1 MPVSDVRV
9 PDGRIIEISHP
20 EGATEE
26 DIFAFAKYQYLKFE
40 EPPER
45 TMPVALPAE
54 EEEDTGMLSDIAEF
68 GQRTLGAAGRILGQ
82 SPAGLQSL
90 FREGMEEDE
99 ELVERNRAI
108 EESIRSGLGYDEEY
122 DASTLGLAADVTG
135 SVLGFGGT
143 TLAGAAL
150 GSVVPGIGTLVGG
163 VLGLGSGMLLGAGS
177 NVARGMEEAARQ
189 VERGEIVND
198 ADYEKAST
206 RLAAI
211 GASEGLPFIGP
222 TFRVLRRISGAAAKN
237 PKAVETL
244 GDYVRSAAVQG
255 TEEAAQEALAG
266 IATDAVLKEYINPDI
281 EIGDS
286 LGVDLVAGGTAG
298 ALFDVGINLATRRR
312 RAPADSEEEIKPF
325 REELVAEEA
334 ALRENGALAEEARR
348 ERMSELIT
356 TPVEPREQDG
366 VIMPELLEAGRAL
379 AEPTPEE
386 MKVLEKRRAQE
397 KLTSA
402 ERLILKGYNQ
412 RLPDE
417 GAYNEIARNVVRKM
431 GDQFPTEPEFY
442 LDDRMEGM
450 PGMVAIKDA
459 SGRIYG
465 APVRTDMASKL
476 QPAVAALNGQTVEE
490 SIFQSNR
497 TAIAEAKEEYSPEQV
512 QTLHRLGR
520 IALGPESLSYST
532 EAANYAGGTTV
543 ENGFIP
549 NLSAEKVI
557 EASIP
562 RSKQTVSQR
571 INVRRIKAGKNPTRR
586 FALSEIRREIGKDVG
601 RLAEYESGAFD
612 VDTFRALPMPVQ
624 GKFAVIPE
632 RMNADGVM
640 EASGETLFNRPPTKL
655 ERQAAREAGKSI
667 PARVPFRSAQD
678 AASFAREA
686 NLAKGGASIPGQ
698 EIMGDPDFSI
708 EKMREL
714 LEAKNISSDLNSPEI
729 KALAARFTGNKL
741 RRDQTIGDMTAGER
755 QLFYQ
760 KLRQLP
766 RFSSPTNIP
775 LFKLRARPAAE
786 PVVEE
791 QAQSEVLGLPSPAVP
806 QGMDAATKGILERA
820 LESRMRQLGLTDY
833 KTMVTNI
840 LKSVARDTDG
850 NVYMRSLPEDQTAG
864 ASAEGGISVDGA
876 RVIQIAVDN
885 IMARGVKP
893 ENLESAL
900 VDVLNH
906 EVVHALR
913 ELDVITEQE
922 LRLLQRLSSR
932 YRKTST
938 GQTYA
943 DWAIETY
950 GDTESDVNIAEEAIA
965 EMIRDAIVGRV
976 IIDNKP
982 AVVSGKPRSII
993 NKIVKFFKGLVGV
1006 AQDVDPDYTSF
1017 TQFMNDLE
1025 SGQIGAR
1032 ERGPIRTLY
1041 RLERAT
1047 GQFIDRPAP
1056 LRTERQVET
1065 YEVETPTGRTVIE
1078 TDSPQAAERAAEAMG
1093 GTATQTAR
1101 AGDLMEE
1108 AGLGDMM
1115 LSRRAD
1121 MKYGI
1126 PREYIVSSRGQVS
1139 GKPALP
1145 KAINPNNGEAQ
1156 AQRLAELAE
1165 RHPDPLSSKA
1175 AWLKFE
1181 RDLLGDNETPSAPTG
1196 LIDLYNDMDSWVER
1210 HEQLTPEQLT
1220 AAGEGFELV
1229 EDMSRAYE
1237 SGDATVDT
1245 TGKLMLWGML
1255 SRMLSAHPHES
1266 AFLDAAVDRKLSE
1279 FIKRATE
1286 REWTQADI
1294 DEYLEWSDTVI
1305 PDFAPSK
1312 QGTSNLRA
1320 FGKTFLPKMSK
1331 RMSSGKSALEELHDL
1346 IADKSVPTSDIR
1358 AKYYGLNQG
1367 MGIQNKV
1374 LSFVLLMTGR
1384 KDVVILDRIQIN
1396 SMWDAGRFGKLIYD
1410 DVASLFEGAHGL
1422 ARYEALERSL
1432 ASRTQGLYDR
1442 LGRPEDASVGRYH
1455 WESWVRDSGQVVSHP
1470 TIKGLISETR
1480 GDQSLASSYADI
1492 GAPEGRFHQFA
1503 FGSVYA
1509 RDADGEPYIMYAES
1523 DGTPHKFKLGRF
1535 KDFLDQVRKPAS
1547 GVIPAK
1553 FSVKSY
1559 REAGY
1564 PWYQSEEVNRE
1575 RLDQIIRDFSEG
1587 KTSTETAVSE
1597 AVESEAEADVAGQRP
1612 SDEDIFGQDKIAFSR
1627 RAADKNVERSSN
1639 EAISDVAEYV
1649 TETNPDA
1656 AGMATI
1662 EAGPM
1667 AYSINSGFADQNGY
1681 APTFTTPSRAWFQ
1694 KIVFQVQDKLT
1705 DLKSIE
1711 DAINE
1716 NRKAQGLSP
1725 LKASESAYVG
1735 EETLPGKIG
1744 EFNRRFNSN
1753 ELEPLLKD
1761 MADSDVTLDQMDE
1774 FLVLRHAVERND
1786 RVRKINP
1793 AIPDAGAGKWAGQAL
1808 TDQYVK
1814 SKMLSDFGMKWND
1827 RKGEWEGGNE
1837 RGRVLSRIAS
1847 RVDKITSTTLAI
1859 SQKGGLMTEQERG
1872 FLDGF
1877 FKYYTP
1883 LRGIPHDEDIAAET
1897 SERTAGSG
1905 GTLSVVGKEVKR
1917 LFGSSKKEVISPLAT
1932 TVSMRG
1938 TQAARAVKNTS
1949 FGERLIKLIQEN
1961 PNDEVWQLISPEDP
1975 RYKTAFDSSYTY
1987 VGPDKS
1993 RYGQK
1998 KNDISGESDKKNWVK
2013 RVRVI
2018 QDPVLN
2024 PTGQE
2029 LLGVK
2034 VDGKQYYV
2042 FFHNADLRKA
2052 AINLDAQSVGF
2063 LVEKL
2068 SRFTRFMSY
2077 VNTSLN
2083 PEFVMGNFPRDVET
2097 AIANI
2102 VGEQT
2107 MEGGKALDAQG
2118 IIGQV
2123 LKRTIPSVSVFYRGF
2138 RNPESLS
2145 SEDATNFREF
2155 MTSGTKTDWFHSQP
2169 PEQQKK
2175 NLEMMAEMAK
2185 GTFKGS
2191 ATKGFLAVK
2200 DFVDD
2205 SNNAVENGVRL
2216 ATFVA
2221 ARDAMIE
2228 GGMSRSEAIQQASTL
2243 SKNLTVNFNRK
2254 GNSGQLLNSL
2264 YLFFNAS
2271 VQGTVNTM
2279 RGLNV
2284 FDPNSSRTKQALVG
2298 SIMGF
2303 GALSTAIANALMGE
2317 DEFKRIPDYIR
2328 DRNIIIPDALWGGDP
2343 EGYSTIPL
2351 PYGYNVFWNLGE
2363 NAYLVSAGQ
2372 MSPENSAI
2380 RATNVFLGSFNPL
2393 GTSTSETYLGSLVK
2407 TGTPQVLKPALE
2419 LVMNENYFG
2428 SPIYPP
2434 DSPFPGGDDP
2444 LSRRSFSN
2452 TSQVWKS
2459 ISETIGTLTGG
2470 NESEPG
2476 LVEIPP
2482 DALSYLLSFYGG
2494 GAGSFAE
2501 RTFFKVPDALM
2512 DPTQDL
2518 EIRDIPFVRRIRGEV
2533 DNRVDSQSFYER
2545 RATLQRKDRQANDRL
2560 TGAERTAY
2568 IKENQ
2573 SYVKMLPML
2582 QGTEKTLRALRKSLR
2597 NLDKLQNV
2605 GPQRALEIA
2614 EQQRRIQERIDKTI
2628 ERFNKR
2634 YDEVVGKTK

>member
-9 PDGRIIEISHP
+9 PDGRILQISHP

-26 DIFAFAKYQYLKFE
+26 EIFAFAKYQYLQFE

-45 TMPVALPAE
+45 TLPVAPPAE

-108 EESIRSGLGYDEEY
+108 EESIRSGLGYDDEY
-122 DASTLGLAADVTG
+122 DDSTLGLAADVTG

-150 GSVVPGIGTLVGG
+150 GSVVPGVGTLVGG
-163 VLGLGSGMLLGAGS
+163 VLGLGSGILLGAGS

-189 VERGEIVND
+189 VERGEIVSD

-244 GDYVRSAAVQG
+244 GDYIRSAALQG

-312 RAPADSEEEIKPF
+312 RTPADPEEDIKPF
-325 REELVAEEA
+325 REELIAEEA
-334 ALRENGALAEEARR
+334 ALRENVELAEEARR
-348 ERMSELIT
+348 ERMGELAT
-356 TPVEPREQDG
+356 APVDPVDATE
-366 VIMPELLEAGRAL
+366 VVMPELLEAGRAF
-379 AEPTPEE
+379 AEPTPQE
-386 MKVLEKRRAQE
+386 MKVIEKRRAQE
-397 KLTSA
+397 ELTSA
-402 ERLILKGYNQ
+402 ERRILNEYKQ

-417 GAYNEIARNVVRKM
+417 GSYNEIARRVVRQM
-431 GDQFPTEPEFY
+431 GDQFPIEPEFY
-442 LDDRMEGM
+442 LDDNIDGM
-450 PGMVAIKDA
+450 PGMVAIRDG
-459 SGRIYG
+459 SGRMYG
-465 APVRTDMASKL
+465 SPVSAEMAPKV

-490 SIFQSNR
+490 NIFQSNR
-497 TAIAEAKEEYSPEQV
+497 TAIAAAKEDYSPEQV
-512 QTLHRLGR
+512 QTLQRVGR
-520 IALGPESLSYST
+520 IALGPESLSYSA
-532 EAANYAGGTTV
+532 EAANYAGGTTA
-543 ENGFIP
+543 ETGFLP

-557 EASIP
+557 EAKLP
-562 RSKQTVSQR
+562 RKKQTIAQR
-571 INVRRIKAGKNPTRR
+571 INVRRIKEGKVPSNR
-586 FALSEIRREIGKDVG
+586 FAISEIRREIGKDVG
-601 RLAEYESGAFD
+601 RLAEYEAGAFS
-612 VDTFRALPMPVQ
+612 VDTYAALSTPVK
-624 GKFAVIPE
+624 GKFAVQP
-632 RMNADGVM
+632 MSLSPSGQM
-640 EASGETLFNRPPTKL
+640 EPSGDLIFDRPATAV
-655 ERQAAREAGKSI
+655 ERQAAKDAGKT
-667 PARVPFRSAQD
+667 ARKRVPFASA
-678 AASFAREA
+678 AEAFAFAREA
-686 NLAKGGASIPGQ
+686 NSRKGGSYIPTR
-698 EIMGDPDFSI
+698 ELMGDPEFGI
-708 EKMREL
+708 GKIKEI
-714 LEAKNISSDLNSPEI
+714 LETKNISSPLNSPEV
-729 KALAARFTGNKL
+729 KNLASRFTGRKL
-741 RRDQTIGDMTAGER
+741 RRDQSISDLTDAEK

-775 LFKLRARPAAE
+775 LFKLHPRPEAE
-786 PVVEE
+786 PAIEE
-791 QAQSEVLGLPSPAVP
+791 QVQAETLALPSPAVP

-820 LESRMRQLGLTDY
+820 LESRLRQLGLTDY
-833 KTMVTNI
+833 KTMVTNTV
-840 LKSVARDTDG
+840 KSVARDADG
-850 NVYMRSLPEDQTAG
+850 NVYMRSLPEDQIAG
-864 ASAEGGISVDGA
+864 ASAEGAASVDGA

-893 ENLESAL
+893 DELEAAV

-913 ELDVITEQE
+913 AADVITEQE
-922 LRLLQRLSSR
+922 LRLLQRLASR
-932 YRKTST
+932 YRMMSNKKT
-938 GQTYA
+938 YM
-943 DWAIETY
+943 DWAIDTY

-965 EMIRDAIVGRV
+965 EMIRDAISGRV

-993 NKIVKFFKGLVGV
+993 NKIIKFFKGLVGV

-1025 SGQIGAR
+1025 AGRIGAR

-1041 RLERAT
+1041 RLERET

-1056 LRTERQVET
+1056 VRTERRLET

-1078 TDSPQAAERAAEAMG
+1078 TDSPEVAERTAEAMG

-1121 MKYGI
+1121 MKHGI
-1126 PREYIVSSRGQVS
+1126 PRPYIVSSRGQVS
-1139 GKPALP
+1139 GKPSLP
-1145 KAINPNNGEAQ
+1145 KAINPNNGAAQ
-1156 AQRLAELAE
+1156 AQKLKELAE

-1175 AWLKFE
+1175 AWLRFE

-1196 LIDLYNDMDSWVER
+1196 LIDLYNDMDAWAEK
-1210 HEQLTPEQLT
+1210 HEQLTPDQLA

-1229 EDMSRAYE
+1229 EDMSKAYE
-1237 SGDATVDT
+1237 NGDASVDT

-1266 AFLDAAVDRKLSE
+1266 AFLDAAVDKKLSE
-1279 FIKRATE
+1279 FIKRATAK
-1286 REWTQADI
+1286 EWTQADI
-1294 DEYLEWSDTVI
+1294 DEYLAWSETVI

-1331 RMSSGKSALEELHDL
+1331 RMPSGKSALEELHDL
-1346 IADKSVPTSDIR
+1346 IADKSVPSSDIR
-1358 AKYYGLNQG
+1358 AKYYSLNQG

-1374 LSFVLLMTGR
+1374 LSFILLMTGR
-1384 KDVVILDRIQIN
+1384 KDVVVLDRIQIN

-1410 DVASLFEGAHGL
+1410 DIAGLFEGAHGL

-1432 ASRTQGLYDR
+1432 SNKIQGLYDR
-1442 LGRPEDASVGRYH
+1442 VGRPEDASVGRYH

-1470 TIKGLISETR
+1470 TIKGLISETK
-1480 GDQSLASSYADI
+1480 GDQPLSSSYADI

-1509 RDADGEPYIMYAES
+1509 RDADGAPYIMYAES

-1535 KDFLDQVRKPAS
+1535 KDFLDQIRKPAS

-1559 REAGY
+1559 RDAGY

-1587 KTSTETAVSE
+1587 KTSTEASVSE
-1597 AVESEAEADVAGQRP
+1597 AVEAEAEADVAGQRP
-1612 SDEDIFGQDKIAFSR
+1612 SDEDIFGQDRIAFSR
-1627 RAADKNVERSSN
+1627 RAADRNVEQSSN
-1639 EAISDVAEYV
+1639 KAMADVADYV

-1681 APTFTTPSRAWFQ
+1681 APTFTTPSRSWFQ

-1716 NRKAQGLSP
+1716 NRKARGLRP
-1725 LKASESAYVG
+1725 LKASESAYTG

-1744 EFNRRFNSN
+1744 EFDRRFRSN

-1774 FLVLRHAVERND
+1774 FLVLRHAIERND

-1793 AIPDAGAGKWAGQAL
+1793 AIPDAGSGKWAGQEL

-1827 RKGEWEGGNE
+1827 SKGEWEGGNE
-1837 RGRVLSRIAS
+1837 RGRTLSRLAS

-1859 SQKGGLMTEQERG
+1859 SQKGELITEQERA

-1883 LRGIPHDEDIAAET
+1883 LRGIAQDEDIAAET
-1897 SERTAGSG
+1897 DSRTAGSG
-1905 GTLSVVGKEVKR
+1905 GTLSIVGKEVKR
-1917 LFGSSKKEVISPLAT
+1917 LFGSDKKEVISPLAT

-1949 FGERLIKLIQEN
+1949 FGKRLIKLIQEN

-1993 RYGQK
+1993 RYGQRK
-1998 KNDISGESDKKNWVK
+1998 SDISGESDKKNWVK
-2013 RVRVI
+2013 RVRVV
-2018 QDPVLN
+2018 QDPVFN

-2034 VDGKQYYV
+2034 VDGQQYYV
-2042 FFHNADLRKA
+2042 FFQNPDLRKA

-2068 SRFTRFMSY
+2068 NGFTRFMSY

-2107 MEGGKALDAQG
+2107 MEGGKALDAKG
-2118 IIGQV
+2118 IIGEV
-2123 LKRTIPSVSVFYRGF
+2123 LKTTIPSVRVFYKGF
-2138 RNPESLS
+2138 RNRDSLS
-2145 SEDATNFREF
+2145 SEDATNFNEF
-2155 MTSGTKTDWFHSQP
+2155 ITSGTKTDWFHSQP

-2175 NLEMMAEMAK
+2175 NLEMMAEMAR
-2185 GTFKGS
+2185 GTFKGT
-2191 ATKGFLAVK
+2191 AAQGFKAVK

-2221 ARDAMIE
+2221 ARDAMIR
-2228 GGMSRSEAIQQASTL
+2228 GGMSRSDAIQQASTL

-2254 GNSGQLLNSL
+2254 GNSGQLLNGL

-2303 GALSTAIANALMGE
+2303 GALTTAIANALMGE
-2317 DEFKRIPDYIR
+2317 DEFERIPDYIR

-2343 EGYSTIPL
+2343 EAYSTIPL

-2372 MSPENSAI
+2372 VSPENAAV

-2434 DSPFPGGDDP
+2434 DSPFGGGDDP

-2459 ISETIGTLTGG
+2459 IAETIGTLTGG

-2512 DPTQDL
+2512 DPTKNL

-2533 DNRVDSQSFYER
+2533 DNRVDSESFYER
-2545 RATLQRKDRQANDRL
+2545 RETLQRKDRQANDRL

-2573 SYVKMLPML
+2573 DYIKMLPML
-2582 QGTEKTLRALRKSLR
+2582 KGTEKTLRGLRKSLR

-2605 GPQRALEIA
+2605 SPQRALEIA
-2614 EQQRRIQERIDKTI
+2614 EQKRKIQERIDKTI

>member
-1 MPVSDVRV
+1 MPVSEVRV
-9 PDGRIIEISHP
+9 PDGRVFEISHP
-20 EGATEE
+20 EGASKEE
-26 DIFAFAKYQYLKFE
+26 IFAFAEYQYLQFE

-45 TMPVALPAE
+45 TMPVAPPVE

-82 SPAGLQSL
+82 APAGLQSM

-108 EESIRSGLGYDEEY
+108 EESIRSGLGYDDEY
-122 DASTLGLAADVTG
+122 DDSTLGLAADVTG

-150 GSVVPGIGTLVGG
+150 GSVVPGVGTLVGG
-163 VLGLGSGMLLGAGS
+163 VLGLGSGILLGAGS

-189 VERGEIVND
+189 VERGEIVSD

-244 GDYVRSAAVQG
+244 GDYIRSAALQG

-286 LGVDLVAGGTAG
+286 LGIDLVAGGTAG
-298 ALFDVGINLATRRR
+298 ALFDVAINLATRRR
-312 RAPADSEEEIKPF
+312 RAPTAVDEEIKPF
-325 REELVAEEA
+325 REELIAEEA
-334 ALRENGALAEEARR
+334 ALRENIESSEEARR
-348 ERMSELIT
+348 ERMGELARM
-356 TPVEPREQDG
+356 PVIPAETGE
-366 VIMPELLEAGRAL
+366 VILPELLEAGRAL
-379 AEPTPEE
+379 VEPSPAE
-386 MKVLEKRRAQE
+386 MKVLEKRRTGE
-397 KLTSA
+397 ELTSA
-402 ERLILKGYNQ
+402 ERRILREYKQ
-412 RLPDE
+412 RVPDAD
-417 GAYNEIARNVVRKM
+417 AYNEIARRVVRQM
-431 GDQFPTEPEFY
+431 GDQFPVEPEFY
-442 LDDRMEGM
+442 LDDQVDGM
-450 PGMVAIKDA
+450 PGMVAIRDG
-459 SGRIYG
+459 SGRMYG
-465 APVRTDMASKL
+465 SPLRADMAPKL
-476 QPAVAALNGQTVEE
+476 QPAVAALNAQTVEE
-490 SIFQSNR
+490 NIFQSNR
-497 TAIAEAKEEYSPEQV
+497 TAIAESKEQYSPDQI
-512 QTLHRLGR
+512 QTLQRLGR
-520 IALGPESLSYST
+520 IALGPESLSYSS
-532 EAANYAGGTTV
+532 EAADYAGGTTV

-549 NLSAEKVI
+549 HLSAEKAL
-557 EASIP
+557 EANIP

-571 INVRRIKAGKNPTRR
+571 INIRRLKEGKSPTRR

-601 RLAEYESGAFD
+601 RLAEYEAGAFD

-624 GKFAVIPE
+624 GKFAVVPE
-632 RMNADGVM
+632 RMNANGVM
-640 EASGETLFNRPPTKL
+640 EASGETLFDRPPTKA
-655 ERQAAREAGKSI
+655 ERQAAREAGRSI
-667 PARVPFRSAQD
+667 PARVPFQSAQD
-678 AASFAREA
+678 AANFAREA
-686 NLAKGGASIPGQ
+686 NLAKGGAYIPSQ

-708 EKMREL
+708 EKIQEL
-714 LEAKNISSDLNSPEI
+714 LDGKNISSDINSPEI
-729 KALAARFTGNKL
+729 KALASRFTGNKL
-741 RRDQTIGDMTAGER
+741 RKDQTIGDMTAGER

-766 RFSSPTNIP
+766 RFTSPTKIP
-775 LFKLRARPAAE
+775 LFKLRARPTAE
-786 PVVEE
+786 PIVEE
-791 QAQSEVLGLPSPAVP
+791 QAQTEVLGLPSPAVP
-806 QGMDAATKGILERA
+806 QGMDAATKGMLERA
-820 LESRMRQLGLTDY
+820 LESRLRQLGLTDY
-833 KTMVTNI
+833 KTMVTNT
-840 LKSVARDTDG
+840 LKAVARDADG
-850 NVYMRSLPEDQTAG
+850 NVYMRSLPEDQAAG
-864 ASAEGGISVDGA
+864 ALAEGGISVDGA

-885 IMARGVKP
+885 IMARKVKP
-893 ENLESAL
+893 DDLEAAV

-965 EMIRDAIVGRV
+965 EMIRDAISGRV

-993 NKIVKFFKGLVGV
+993 NKIIKFFKGLIGV

-1041 RLERAT
+1041 RLERGT

-1056 LRTERQVET
+1056 LRTQRQVET
-1065 YEVETPTGRTVIE
+1065 YEIDTPTGRTVIE
-1078 TDSPQAAERAAEAMG
+1078 TDSPQAAEGAAEAMG

-1121 MKYGI
+1121 MKHGI

-1156 AQRLAELAE
+1156 AQKLAELAE

-1196 LIDLYNDMDSWVER
+1196 LIDLYNDMDSWVDR

-1229 EDMSRAYE
+1229 EDMSKAYE

-1320 FGKTFLPKMSK
+1320 FGKTFLPKMSR
-1331 RMSSGKSALEELHDL
+1331 RMPSGKSALEELHDL

-1358 AKYYGLNQG
+1358 AKYYGLNEG

-1432 ASRTQGLYDR
+1432 ASRIQGLYDR
-1442 LGRPEDASVGRYH
+1442 IGRPEDASVGRYH

-1470 TIKGLISETR
+1470 TIKGLIRETR
-1480 GDQSLASSYADI
+1480 EDQPLASSYADI

-1509 RDADGEPYIMYAES
+1509 RDADGTPYIMYADS
-1523 DGTPHKFKLGRF
+1523 NGVPYRFGLKRF
-1535 KDFLDQVRKPAS
+1535 KDFLDQIKKPAS

-1559 REAGY
+1559 RDAGY

-1575 RLDQIIRDFSEG
+1575 RLDQIIQDFSEG
-1587 KTSTETAVSE
+1587 ATSTEAAVSD
-1597 AVESEAEADVAGQRP
+1597 AVKSEAEADVSGQRP
-1612 SDEDIFGQDKIAFSR
+1612 RDEDIFGQDRIAFSR
-1627 RAADKNVERSSN
+1627 RAADRNVEQSSN
-1639 EAISDVAEYV
+1639 EAMADVAEYV
-1649 TETNPDA
+1649 TETSPDA

-1681 APTFTTPSRAWFQ
+1681 APTFTTPSRSWFQ

-1716 NRKAQGLSP
+1716 NRKARGLRP
-1725 LKASESAYVG
+1725 LKAAESAYTG

-1744 EFNRRFNSN
+1744 EFDRRFKSN

-1793 AIPDAGAGKWAGQAL
+1793 AIPDAGSGKWAGQEL

-1814 SKMLSDFGMKWND
+1814 NKMLSDFGMKWND
-1827 RKGEWEGGNE
+1827 SKGEWEGGNE
-1837 RGRVLSRIAS
+1837 RGRTLSRLAS
-1847 RVDKITSTTLAI
+1847 RVDKINSTTLAI
-1859 SQKGGLMTEQERG
+1859 SRKGELITEQERE

-1883 LRGIPHDEDIAAET
+1883 LRGIAQDEDIAAET
-1897 SERTAGSG
+1897 DERTAGSG
-1905 GTLSVVGKEVKR
+1905 GTLSIVGKEVKR
-1917 LFGSSKKEVISPLAT
+1917 LIGRKTEAISPLAT
-1932 TVSMRG
+1932 IVTMRG

-1949 FGERLIKLIQEN
+1949 FGKRLIKLIQEN
-1961 PNDEVWQLISPEDP
+1961 PNNDVWQLISPEDP
-1975 RYKTAFDSSYTY
+1975 KYKTAFDSSYTY
-1987 VGPDKS
+1987 VGPDRS

-1998 KNDISGESDKKNWVK
+1998 KSDISGESDKKNWVK
-2013 RVRVI
+2013 RVRVV
-2018 QDPVLN
+2018 QDPVFN

-2034 VDGKQYYV
+2034 VDGQQYYV
-2042 FFHNADLRKA
+2042 FFQNPELRKA
-2052 AINLDAQSVGF
+2052 AINLDAQSVGY

-2068 SRFTRFMSY
+2068 NGFTRFMSY

-2083 PEFVMGNFPRDVET
+2083 PEFVMGNFPRDIET
-2097 AIANI
+2097 AIFNI

-2107 MEGGKALDAQG
+2107 MEGGKALDAKG

-2123 LKRTIPSVSVFYRGF
+2123 LKNTIPSVRTFYKGF
-2138 RNPESLS
+2138 RNPDSLS
-2145 SEDATNFREF
+2145 AEDATNFREF
-2155 MTSGTKTDWFHSQP
+2155 ITSGTKTDWFHSQP

-2175 NLEMMAEMAK
+2175 NLEMMAEMAR
-2185 GTFKGS
+2185 GTFKGG
-2191 ATKGFLAVK
+2191 AAQGFKAVK

-2221 ARDAMIE
+2221 ARDAMIKS
-2228 GGMSRSEAIQQASTL
+2228 GMSRSDAIQQASTL
-2243 SKNLTVNFNRK
+2243 AKNLTVNFNRK
-2254 GNSGQLLNSL
+2254 GNSGQLLNGL

-2284 FDPNSSRTKQALVG
+2284 FDPNSSRTKQAVVG

-2303 GALSTAIANALMGE
+2303 GALTTAIANALMGE
-2317 DEFKRIPDYIR
+2317 DEFERIPDYIR
-2328 DRNIIIPDALWGGDP
+2328 DRNIIIPDALWGGNP
-2343 EGYSTIPL
+2343 ETYSTIPL

-2372 MSPENSAI
+2372 VSPENAAV

-2393 GTSTSETYLGSLVK
+2393 GTSTSETYLGSLAK
-2407 TGTPQVLKPALE
+2407 TGTPQFLKPVLE

-2434 DSPFPGGDDP
+2434 DSPFGGGDDP

-2459 ISETIGTLTGG
+2459 IAETVGTLTGG

-2476 LVEIPP
+2476 LIEMPP

-2512 DPTQDL
+2512 DPTRDL
-2518 EIRDIPFVRRIRGEV
+2518 EVRDIPFVRRIRGEV
-2533 DNRVDSQSFYER
+2533 DNRVDSESFYER
-2545 RATLQRKDRQANDRL
+2545 RETLQRKDRQANDRL
-2560 TGAERTAY
+2560 TGAERIAY

-2573 SYVKMLPML
+2573 DYIKMLPML

-2605 GPQRALEIA
+2605 SPQRALEIA
-2614 EQQRRIQERIDKTI
+2614 EQKRKIQERIDQTI